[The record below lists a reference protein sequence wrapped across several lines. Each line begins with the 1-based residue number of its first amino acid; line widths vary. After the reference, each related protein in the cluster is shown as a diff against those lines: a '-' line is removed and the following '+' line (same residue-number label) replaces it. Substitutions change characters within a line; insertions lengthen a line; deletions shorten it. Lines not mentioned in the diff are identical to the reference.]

1 VIYRRGS
8 RKLFVILPLV
18 ILAAAVLGFAVMNLW
33 NFVVPAVFGGRIIT
47 FWQGLGLLVLSRIL
61 FGGFFRR
68 GGFGD
73 RQRARRAIWE
83 RMTPE
88 EREKFRAGMRHR
100 CGGRG
105 PNEEGSAPA

>member
-1 VIYRRGS
+1 MMHRRGM
-8 RKLFVILPLV
+8 RKLFVILPLL

-33 NFVVPAVFGGRIIT
+33 NWVVPLVFGGKVIT

-68 GGFGD
+68 GGFGERGRMRMID
-73 RQRARRAIWE
+73 RWE
-83 RMTPE
+83 KMTPE

-100 CGGRG
+100 CGRRG
-105 PNEEGSAPA
+105 QENAPA